1 MATKVIRQ
9 HTIKA
14 TFNKDQQR
22 PSAMEIH
29 QWIADEL
36 NVQEDDLQTIQL
48 VSKQHAVYL
57 KFKTSTVYE
66 NYLQRYEGSS
76 TLTLQSGDRVDITL
90 SPAEEESTVVRVLNI
105 PPEVPNERLHNVFQ
119 NFGKVKQID
128 SEKWSSRYRFHVDT
142 GIRLVNIVID
152 KPIPSTIVVATY
164 EAYVTYPGQEQSC
177 FICGGLSHLRN
188 TCPNRNLKAKVTV
201 APRTVFTMSDLFKN
215 SESTSRST
223 VAPRSHSSQQK
234 ESEASD
240 NLNENDDVIS
250 RPSDIMET
258 EHQIDKHKQ
267 SRGDGVNGSTTE
279 QHREHS
285 TRDHEEAEQNPG
297 TTPLPVNSETDSADE
312 IEGTRVDSDQQKS
325 GDGARLQSEL
335 TSVCDNKRKTSS
347 NTSTVKNDLQGGSTS
362 SSLAKQSST
371 HIPTQLE
378 AEQTWN
384 EMMDADDTSHRS
396 TFATQNKDIAAQKT
410 SKGGNRA
417 GRLHPYKHEGSKL
430 GFPPLRV
437 TD

>member
-1 MATKVIRQ
+1 MAGLCEGG
-9 HTIKA
+9 
-14 TFNKDQQR
+14 NE
-22 PSAMEIH
+22 PS
-29 QWIADEL
+29 
-36 NVQEDDLQTIQL
+36 
-48 VSKQHAVYL
+48 
-57 KFKTSTVYE
+57 
-66 NYLQRYEGSS
+66 GS
-76 TLTLQSGDRVDITL
+76 
-90 SPAEEESTVVRVLNI
+90 
-105 PPEVPNERLHNVFQ
+105 
-119 NFGKVKQID
+119 
-128 SEKWSSRYRFHVDT
+128 
-142 GIRLVNIVID
+142 
-152 KPIPSTIVVATY
+152 
-164 EAYVTYPGQEQSC
+164 
-177 FICGGLSHLRN
+177 
-188 TCPNRNLKAKVTV
+188 LKAIC
-201 APRTVFTMSDLFKN
+201 N
-215 SESTSRST
+215 
-223 VAPRSHSSQQK
+223 QQK

-279 QHREHS
+279 QH
-285 TRDHEEAEQNPG
+285 RDHEEAEQNPG

-362 SSLAKQSST
+362 SSLEKQSST

-378 AEQTWN
+378 ADQTWN

-396 TFATQNKDIAAQKT
+396 TSATQHKDIAAQKT